1 MIEATSLPK
10 ENACKA
16 FEVSKQSFYKWK
28 KREPLPNSE
37 GNILESMMQIA
48 LEFPKYGY
56 RRVTKALHRQGRQVN
71 HKRVHRIMKENN
83 LLVRRKKFRPV
94 TTQSGHGLKVYPNL
108 AKDLVVT
115 KLNHLWVSDITY
127 IYLPLGFAYLAAIL
141 DIFSRKCIGWCLGKN
156 IDAQLTLDALDM
168 AIASRQYLGFS
179 KLIHHSDRGVQYASQ
194 VYIDRLKEFGIV
206 ISMSGKG
213 NAYDNAF
220 AESFIKTLKVEEVYI
235 NEYETFEEAYA
246 NIKHFINLVYNEK
259 RLHSSI
265 GYVPPAEFEAEVLNK
280 KSLNLP

>member
-1 MIEATSLPK
+1 MIEATILPK
-10 ENACKA
+10 EKACRDLD
-16 FEVSKQSFYKWK
+16 VSRQAFYKWK
-28 KREPLPNSE
+28 KMEPQPNADY
-37 GNILESMMQIA
+37 GILETMQQIA

-56 RRVTKALHRQGRQVN
+56 RRITKALHRQGEKVN
-71 HKRVHRIMKENN
+71 HKRVHRIMKDNN

-108 AKDLVVT
+108 AKDLAVT
-115 KLNHLWVSDITY
+115 KLNQLWVSDITY
-127 IYLPLGFAYLAAIL
+127 IYLPLGFAYLAAML

-156 IDAQLTLDALDM
+156 VDAQLALDALGM
-168 AIASRQYLGFS
+168 AIAGRWHLGLS
-179 KLIHHSDRGVQYASQ
+179 GTIHHSDRGVQYASQ
-194 VYIDRLKEFGIV
+194 AYTDRLKEYGIV

-246 NIKHFINLVYNEK
+246 NIKHFIELVYNEK

-265 GYVPPAEFEAEVLNK
+265 GYVPPAEFEAEILNK
-280 KSLNLP
+280 QSLNLL